1 MASLVKYVIEK
12 LGKENFHFFSIAL
25 FSKVW
30 TFWEAHMIW
39 KNLPYGF
46 DVY

>member
-25 FSKVW
+25 FSKNKTLV
-30 TFWEAHMIW
+30 TIRENQLFLATDRH
-39 KNLPYGF
+39 
-46 DVY
+46 